1 VQLLKLYGDVSTEAI
16 TKFQYN
22 HQRYIARPVLA
33 LSEYALRITVQ
44 NINQSP
50 YFVLMTDLSSDRA
63 SHENMILFAR
73 YWDNQFCK
81 AVTTYLCCLHLFGK
95 DGASVAAAIRTVC
108 NVLGLDLHKRVL
120 GVCADGDSAMQG
132 HNTGLVGQLRR
143 DCDHVF
149 ATHCAAHR
157 QVLAVRDGV
166 NTGQIMNLVDSLMSS
181 VYDLFNHRPKR
192 FQTWELYA
200 RKHGVRAFNFQLYNS
215 TRWWSREAA
224 VRQLLGC

>member
-1 VQLLKLYGDVSTEAI
+1 MI
-16 TKFQYN
+16 
-22 HQRYIARPVLA
+22 
-33 LSEYALRITVQ
+33 
-44 NINQSP
+44 QSP

-63 SHENMILFAR
+63 THENMILFAR
-73 YWDNQFCK
+73 YWDNQLCK

-120 GVCADGDSAMQG
+120 GICADGDSAMQG

-166 NTGQIMNLVDSLMSS
+166 NTGQFTNLIDSSISS
-181 VYDLFNHRPKR
+181 VYDP
-192 FQTWELYA
+192 FQ
-200 RKHGVRAFNFQLYNS
+200 S
-215 TRWWSREAA
+215 
-224 VRQLLGC
+224 